1 MKILISLALNLLI
14 FTACTGGGGSGGGGK
29 NSASDSAIKGT
40 KSVKADF
47 RVVGDGN
54 LMSKLKLKLRPEV
67 GQSLIVSEEVSSTNH
82 TESDYTYYIERVVKP
97 LGNAFKTFY
106 CAYSSVTYRLTVL
119 KVEKATFLENSM
131 SVMILKELLDYELID
146 LTDAIDVDYKEKQF
160 NKNSECSDLNYPEV
174 DYKIFTIKD
183 DQALA
188 FNYENRNLTHI
199 DTQEQIDYW
208 PAEKKELL
216 EGESSYEK
224 TIIEKLDI
232 SEIAIETISDD
243 NGRSYDTVVRSRK
256 TGDTYLGE
264 SEKPQKIRYDSK
276 LKVESRYVFNSIYPW
291 LEKYYVLEETTGKSR
306 TNTKTKT
313 SYRLREVTR
322 SEVINS
328 TKYLMDR
335 FGLTIDQLK

>member
-1 MKILISLALNLLI
+1 MKILVSLALNLLV

-29 NSASDSAIKGT
+29 NSASDSAVKGK

-47 RVVGDGN
+47 RVIGDGN

-67 GQSLIVSEEVSSTNH
+67 GQSLIVSEEVSSANH
-82 TESDYTYYIERVVKP
+82 SDSDYTYYVERVVSP
-97 LGNAFKTFY
+97 LGNASETFY

-119 KVEKATFLENSM
+119 EVEKATFLENSM
-131 SVMILKELLDYELID
+131 SVMVLKELIDYELID
-146 LTDAIDVDYKEKQF
+146 LKEAIDVDYNEKQF
-160 NKNSECSDLNYPEV
+160 NKNAECSDLNYPEV
-174 DYKIFTIKD
+174 DYKIFNIKD

-199 DTQEQIDYW
+199 ETQEQIDYW
-208 PAEKKELL
+208 PVEKKVLL
-216 EGESSYEK
+216 EGESFYEK

-232 SEIAIETISDD
+232 SEIVRETISDD
-243 NGRSYDTVVRSRK
+243 SGRSYDTVVRSRK
-256 TGDTYLGE
+256 TGDTYSGE

-276 LKVESRYVFNSIYPW
+276 LKVESKYVFNSIYPW
-291 LEKYYVLEETTGKSR
+291 LEKYYVWEESIAK
-306 TNTKTKT
+306 NKMNVKNKT

-322 SEVINS
+322 SEMINS
-328 TKYLMDR
+328 DKYLMDR

>member
-1 MKILISLALNLLI
+1 MKILISLALNMLI

-29 NSASDSAIKGT
+29 NSASDSAIKGK

-47 RVVGDGN
+47 RVIGDGN

-82 TESDYTYYIERVVKP
+82 TESDYTYYVERVVKP
-97 LGNAFKTFY
+97 TGNAFKTFY

-119 KVEKATFLENSM
+119 EVKKAKFLENSM

-160 NKNSECSDLNYPEV
+160 NKNFECSNLNYPEV

-208 PAEKKELL
+208 PDEKKELL
-216 EGESSYEK
+216 EGETFYEK
-224 TIIEKLDI
+224 TTIEKSDI
-232 SEIAIETISDD
+232 SEITRETISDD
-243 NGRSYDTVVRSRK
+243 NGSSYDTVERSRK
-256 TGDTYLGE
+256 TGDTYAGE
-264 SEKPQKIRYDSK
+264 SEKPQKIEYDSK
-276 LKVESRYVFNSIYPW
+276 LHVDSRYVFNSIYPW

-306 TNTKTKT
+306 TNTKAKT

-322 SEVINS
+322 SEWINS

-335 FGLTIDQLK
+335 FGLIIDQLK